1 MGTSGSKPD
10 WYPGEPEHF
19 NAPQQ
24 CSCNQRPHSSGGA
37 HAAKTP
43 ASGGDTDTAAAIV
56 GRSAITSLP
65 VVTLTDMEFID
76 TGAFCAVYACKY
88 RGWSVVAKRVRQ
100 DLPLSE
106 RRAALAN
113 LWTEYDCLR
122 SLSHP
127 NIVDVYG
134 MCRVRCREDYD
145 DWNERDVCLL
155 LEKLAFGTVGHLFE
169 TIVPVDKN
177 LKTTMARARKMKM
190 VPFRCRLQR
199 TLELAQA
206 LEYVHGGSGIGPI
219 MHRDIKS
226 VNVGFAQNG
235 RLKLMDFGL
244 SKMAPPGCEDDDTY
258 KMTGEVGSYRYMAP
272 ELVKHEPYNVKVDIY
287 SWAILSWEIL
297 AIEKPYSDMSESTFI
312 KRVVKGGDRP
322 EVRRSWP
329 NRLCTLLASAWHADH
344 AKRPVA
350 ADIVTA
356 LGIIYAE
363 LSTKERRK
371 RPSYESTSLLSGRRG
386 SLQRRDKNNRR
397 HSWSQLS
404 SRTPASAFSGTRL
417 PSRSNETGNGR
428 SSATRDDS
436 SRLFAP
442 SSSRPSPGRVS
453 SLDRSSS
460 LPLPLRPTSSPTHLS
475 LAKRRWLSI
484 RRKSRGPDLFEGVA
498 SAPLNGEARGSAS
511 GGKGGRG
518 SSVEVAT
525 ERDSSEGTR
534 CSRPAPESLLVASVL
549 KSKESDETDSEGQGR
564 APVWTASAVGV
575 ADDTSTCGGGVG
587 GRCGGYRCQQHQAI
601 ISKREIIADALR
613 RETAGL
619 VSSGAA
625 DAPSWSQ
632 QVCQSRTTEVT
643 IAPKAEVGAEARR
656 DSQRR
661 SGDGGGGGGDHERDP
676 AAAANRAKTAHDVGG
691 QWVPEE
697 ERVRSASDVSRRVRR
712 NSSVS
717 KLWPTSASTNGGGT
731 KGAELVA
738 AAVASE

>member
-1 MGTSGSKPD
+1 MGTSSSKPD

-24 CSCNQRPHSSGGA
+24 CSCNQRPHSLGGT
-37 HAAKTP
+37 HAAKIP
-43 ASGGDTDTAAAIV
+43 SSASGEDTGAATT

-235 RLKLMDFGL
+235 RLKLLDFGL

-350 ADIVTA
+350 AEIVTV
-356 LGIIYAE
+356 LKIIYAE
-363 LSTKERRK
+363 LSTKDRRR
-371 RPSYESTSLLSGRRG
+371 RPSYESTAAPGGRRG
-386 SLQRRDKNNRR
+386 SLRRRDKSNRR

-428 SSATRDDS
+428 GSATRDDS
-436 SRLFAP
+436 NRLFAP
-442 SSSRPSPGRVS
+442 SFSCPSPGCDS
-453 SLDRSSS
+453 TLDRSSS
-460 LPLPLRPTSSPTHLS
+460 LPLSLRPTSSPTYFA
-475 LAKRRWLSI
+475 LAKRRWRSI

-498 SAPLNGEARGSAS
+498 SAPLNGEARGSAR
-511 GGKGGRG
+511 GGKAGRG
-518 SSVEVAT
+518 SKAKVPT
-525 ERDSSEGTR
+525 EQDSSEGTR

-549 KSKESDETDSEGQGR
+549 KSKESDETDSEGQSR
-564 APVWTASAVGV
+564 APEWTTSAVGV
-575 ADDTSTCGGGVG
+575 ADDTSTCCGGVG
-587 GRCGGYRCQQHQAI
+587 GSCSGHRCQRHQAI

-625 DAPSWSQ
+625 DGLSWSQ
-632 QVCQSRTTEVT
+632 QVCQSRTTEIT
-643 IAPKAEVGAEARR
+643 AAPKAEVGAEARY

-661 SGDGGGGGGDHERDP
+661 SGGGGGDHEREP
-676 AAAANRAKTAHDVGG
+676 AAAANRAKTALDVGG
-691 QWVPEE
+691 QWVPDEE
-697 ERVRSASDVSRRVRR
+697 KVQSVSDVSRRVRR
-712 NSSVS
+712 NSSIS
-717 KLWPTSASTNGGGT
+717 KLWPTSASTSGGGT
-731 KGAELVA
+731 TGAELVA
-738 AAVASE
+738 TAVASE